1 VEPERTQLEERAPP
15 PASDDLPVRGGAGV
29 PWVLRAY
36 RTLGPELTVTCGAL
50 ALACLGLL
58 AGLPLLLPNGP
69 SLGFVERHYFRPL
82 VVAILA
88 QVVLLAVRRER
99 GRGRVPARHF
109 AAALVLVAVT
119 IVVHFNLKAWT
130 PLVHPRLFD
139 NELMQVDRLFG
150 ELVPALMALR
160 RALAAGLGRLHVPV
174 DPLYH
179 GVFVAAFFVSF
190 TAHALF
196 DTPNGFRRVVLA
208 ACLVL
213 LLGGVGYW
221 VLPAKGPFIFRPVEN
236 RLAELTQRAMEAR
249 FDAFVATRV
258 PPSGYFTA
266 PLAAMPSLHTAHATL
281 FTVFAYRRIRWLF
294 WPLAVALFWIVIE
307 AVAAG
312 WHYVVDL
319 PVGVGIAFGCIR
331 LATLMIPEPSGSS
344 RL

>member
-1 VEPERTQLEERAPP
+1 VEPERTQVEEPAPP
-15 PASDDLPVRGGAGV
+15 PASSRAPPTSAGEPA
-29 PWVLRAY
+29 PWALRAY
-36 RTLGPELTVTCGAL
+36 RALGPELLVTCIAL
-50 ALACLGLL
+50 ALAGVGLL

-82 VVAILA
+82 VVAIVA
-88 QVVLLAVRRER
+88 QVALLAVRRDR
-99 GRGRVPARHF
+99 SRKRVPARHF
-109 AAALVLVAVT
+109 AAALALVAVT
-119 IVVHFNLKAWT
+119 IVVHFNLKAWM

-139 NELMQVDRLFG
+139 NELMQIDRVFG
-150 ELVPALMALR
+150 DLVPALTALR
-160 RALAAGLGRLHVPV
+160 RLLAAGLARLHVPV

-213 LLGGVGYW
+213 LIGGLGYW

-258 PPSGYFTA
+258 PPPGYFTA

-294 WPLAVALFWIVIE
+294 WPLLLALFWIVIE

-331 LATLMIPEPSGSS
+331 LATLMIPEPSGP
-344 RL
+344 

>member
-1 VEPERTQLEERAPP
+1 MEPERTQVAERAPP
-15 PASDDLPVRGGAGV
+15 PAPPIPPPVRDGRAV
-29 PWVLRAY
+29 PWAFRAY
-36 RTLGPELTVTCGAL
+36 RTLGPELTVTCIAL
-50 ALACLGLL
+50 AVWAVGLL

-82 VVAILA
+82 LVAIVA
-88 QVVLLAVRRER
+88 QVALLAIRRDR
-99 GRGRVPARHF
+99 SRGRVSTRDF
-109 AAALVLVAVT
+109 AAALALVAVT
-119 IVVHFNLKAWT
+119 IVVHFNLKAWM

-139 NELMQVDRLFG
+139 DELMQVDRVFG
-150 ELVPALMALR
+150 ALVPALTALR
-160 RALAAGLGRLHVPV
+160 HALATGLERLHVPV

-179 GVFVAAFFVSF
+179 GLFVAAFFVSF

-196 DTPNGFRRVVLA
+196 DTPSGFRRVVLA

-213 LLGGVGYW
+213 LIGGVGYW

-258 PPSGYFTA
+258 PPPGYFTA
-266 PLAAMPSLHTAHATL
+266 PLAAMPSLHTAHAAL

-294 WPLAVALFWIVIE
+294 WPLSLALFWIVLE

-331 LATLMIPEPSGSS
+331 LATLMIPEPRGP
-344 RL
+344 

>member
-1 VEPERTQLEERAPP
+1 MEPERPQAEEGAPP
-15 PASDDLPVRGGAGV
+15 PVPTGEPAVREGRVAR
-29 PWVLRAY
+29 WAFRAY
-36 RTLGPELTVTCGAL
+36 RALGPELTVACIALAVGAL
-50 ALACLGLL
+50 GLS
-58 AGLPLLLPNGP
+58 AGLPLLLPDGP

-82 VVAILA
+82 VVAFVA
-88 QVVLLAVRRER
+88 QVVLLAVRRDR
-99 GRGRVPARHF
+99 SRSRVPMRDF
-109 AAALVLVAVT
+109 AAALALVAVT
-119 IVVHFNLKAWT
+119 IVVHFNLKAWM
-130 PLVHPRLFD
+130 PLVHARLFD
-139 NELMQVDRLFG
+139 DELMRVDRVFG
-150 ELVPALMALR
+150 DLVPALTALR
-160 RALAAGLGRLHVPV
+160 RVLASGLGRLHVPV

-213 LLGGVGYW
+213 LIGGASYW
-221 VLPAKGPFIFRPVEN
+221 ILPAKGPFIYRPVES

-258 PPSGYFTA
+258 PPPGYFTA

-281 FTVFAYRRIRWLF
+281 FAIFAYRRLRWLF
-294 WPLAVALFWIVIE
+294 WPLALALFWIVIE

-331 LATLMIPEPSGSS
+331 LATLLIPEPSGP
-344 RL
+344 

>member
-1 VEPERTQLEERAPP
+1 VSPAAPQLR
-15 PASDDLPVRGGAGV
+15 RGGAAPSVGR
-29 PWVLRAY
+29 LY
-36 RTLGPELTVTCGAL
+36 RTLGPELTVTCIAL
-50 ALACLGLL
+50 ALAACGLL

-82 VVAILA
+82 VVAIVA
-88 QVVLLAVRRER
+88 QVALLAVRRDR
-99 GRGRVPARHF
+99 RRAGVPARHF
-109 AAALVLVAVT
+109 GAALALVAVT

-130 PLVHPRLFD
+130 PLVHSRLFD
-139 NELMQVDRLFG
+139 NELMQVDRVFG
-150 ELVPALMALR
+150 DLVPALTALR
-160 RALAAGLGRLHVPV
+160 RVLAAGLARLHVPV

-179 GVFVAAFFVSF
+179 GVFVTAFFVAF

-196 DTPNGFRRVVLA
+196 DTPSGFRRVVLA

-213 LLGGVGYW
+213 LIGGVGYW
-221 VLPAKGPFIFRPVEN
+221 VLPAKGPFIFRPGEN

-258 PPSGYFTA
+258 PPPGYFTA

-294 WPLAVALFWIVIE
+294 WPLALALFWIVIE

-319 PVGVGIAFGCIR
+319 PVGVALAFGCIR
-331 LATLMIPEPSGSS
+331 LATLMIPEPSGP
-344 RL
+344 

>member
-1 VEPERTQLEERAPP
+1 MEPERTQVEEGAPP
-15 PASDDLPVRGGAGV
+15 PASPVDPPVRRGETT
-29 PWVLRAY
+29 PWLARLY
-36 RTLGPELTVTCGAL
+36 RTLGPELTVTCTAL
-50 ALACLGLL
+50 ALGACGLL

-82 VVAILA
+82 VVAIVA
-88 QVVLLAVRRER
+88 QVALLAVRRDRRR
-99 GRGRVPARHF
+99 GGVPARHF
-109 AAALVLVAVT
+109 GAALALVAVT

-130 PLVHPRLFD
+130 PLVHSRLFD
-139 NELMQVDRLFG
+139 NELMQVDRVFG
-150 ELVPALMALR
+150 DLVPALTALR
-160 RALAAGLGRLHVPV
+160 RGIAAGLERLHVPV

-179 GVFVAAFFVSF
+179 GVFVTAFFVSF

-196 DTPNGFRRVVLA
+196 DTPSGFRRVVLA

-213 LLGGVGYW
+213 LIGGVGYW
-221 VLPAKGPFIFRPVEN
+221 VLPAKGPFIFRPGEN

-258 PPSGYFTA
+258 PPPGYFTA

-294 WPLAVALFWIVIE
+294 WPLALALFWIVIE

-319 PVGVGIAFGCIR
+319 PVGVALAFGCIR
-331 LATLMIPEPSGSS
+331 LATLMIPEPSGP
-344 RL
+344 

>member
-1 VEPERTQLEERAPP
+1 MEPERTQVEEPAPP
-15 PASDDLPVRGGAGV
+15 PVPLIAPPARERELT
-29 PWVLRAY
+29 PWVGRLY
-36 RTLGPELTVTCGAL
+36 RTLGPELTVSFIAMLLAGA
-50 ALACLGLL
+50 GLL

-82 VVAILA
+82 VVAIVA
-88 QVVLLAVRRER
+88 QVALLAVRRDPSR
-99 GRGRVPARHF
+99 TRLSTRQFG
-109 AAALVLVAVT
+109 AALALVAVT

-139 NELMQVDRLFG
+139 NELMQIDRVFG
-150 ELVPALMALR
+150 DLVPALTALR
-160 RALAAGLGRLHVPV
+160 RAIAAGLGRLHVPV

-179 GVFVAAFFVSF
+179 GVFVATFFVAF

-196 DTPNGFRRVVLA
+196 DTPTGFRRVVLA

-221 VLPAKGPFIFRPVEN
+221 VLPAKGPFVFRPVEN

-258 PPSGYFTA
+258 PPPGYFTA

-294 WPLAVALFWIVIE
+294 WPFALALFWIVIE

-312 WHYVVDL
+312 WHYVIDL
-319 PVGVGIAFGCIR
+319 PIGVGVAFGCIK
-331 LATLMIPEPSGSS
+331 LATLMIPDPSEP
-344 RL
+344 